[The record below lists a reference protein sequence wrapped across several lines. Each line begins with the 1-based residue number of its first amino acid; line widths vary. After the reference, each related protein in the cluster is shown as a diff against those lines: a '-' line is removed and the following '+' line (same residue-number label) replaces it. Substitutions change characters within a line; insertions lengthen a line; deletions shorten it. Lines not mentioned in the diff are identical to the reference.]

1 MGKMRR
7 IRRSIIALLLTGV
20 ITLSGCSGTVAK
32 KSTLVVLEADS
43 LMVPFAQIQTAFE
56 KANPDINVELQPFG
70 SIQAIRQVTELGQQ
84 ADLVAVADATLL
96 PMMMYQTKMPDGQ
109 PYANWDIESNTNQLV
124 LAYTSTSKYASE
136 LNSNNWYQI
145 LSRPDVTV
153 GFTDPRIDAVGY
165 RTLMT
170 LGLAAS
176 RYNDPTLLQD
186 IVGSHFSLPITADET
201 NGTTTV
207 SVPQLLEPTD
217 SHLVLR
223 NADIELLALLQS
235 GNIDYT
241 IDYKSVVMQDGLNYM
256 ELPPEINLGDPG
268 YTSTYQKV
276 VVNMD
281 YQRFASVSPV
291 FQGSPIIYG
300 MTIPN
305 NAQNT
310 TAAIKFIQF
319 VLGAE
324 GRQIFQNCNQ
334 PELIPPMCDNVSAL
348 PVALKTLFP

>member
-1 MGKMRR
+1 MRR

-20 ITLSGCSGTVAK
+20 IAFTGCSGTGTK

-43 LMVPFAQIQTAFE
+43 LMVPFAQIQKAFE
-56 KANPDINVELQPFG
+56 EANPDINVELEPFG

-84 ADLVAVADATLL
+84 ADLVAVADATLV
-96 PMMMYQTKMPDGQ
+96 PMMMYQTKMADGK
-109 PYANWDIESNTNQLV
+109 PFANWDIESNTNQLV
-124 LAYTSTSKYASE
+124 LAYTPTSKYAGE
-136 LNSNNWYQI
+136 INSDNWYQI
-145 LSRPDVTV
+145 LSRPDVAF

-176 RYNDPTLLQD
+176 HYNDPSLLQD

-201 NGTTTV
+201 NGTTTI
-207 SVPQLLEPTD
+207 SVPQLLEPAD

-241 IDYKSVVMQDGLNYM
+241 IDYKSVVLQDKLNYL
-256 ELPPEINLGDPG
+256 ELPTEINLGDPG
-268 YTSTYQKV
+268 DAQNYQKV
-276 VVNMD
+276 VVDMD

-305 NAQNT
+305 NAQNPSD
-310 TAAIKFIQF
+310 AVKFIQF
-319 VLGAE
+319 VLGTKGQE
-324 GRQIFQNCNQ
+324 IFKNCSQ
-334 PELIPPMCDNVSAL
+334 PELIPPMCDNVGAL
-348 PVALKTLFP
+348 PNALKTLFH